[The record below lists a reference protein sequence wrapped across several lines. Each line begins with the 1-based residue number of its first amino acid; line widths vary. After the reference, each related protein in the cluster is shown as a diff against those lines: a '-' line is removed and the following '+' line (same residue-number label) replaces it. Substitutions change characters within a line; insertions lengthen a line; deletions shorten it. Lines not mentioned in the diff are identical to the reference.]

1 MSATANATPNPS
13 PSNQFPSKRDRRW
26 FFWPAVPLYPYGTR
40 WTLRQEVVK
49 DRIWTFDQ
57 VQGILYVIVP
67 VRMTVVRLNEGGLLV
82 YAPIAPTAECLGQ
95 LQELIDRYGPI
106 KYIILPTVSAIEHKV
121 PAGPFARKFP
131 TAQVYVAPHQ
141 WSFPVNLPLS
151 WLGLPGN
158 RTQLLPPNS
167 ANTPFGEEFDYAL
180 LGPVDL
186 NVGPFEEAVFFHRQS
201 QTLLVTDTVMSIPES
216 PPAVMDFD
224 PYPLLFHARDRAQ
237 DPIDNTPENRLKGW
251 QRIALF
257 SFYFR
262 PGALMDVNWGKVLKD
277 ASAASDRSKRA
288 YFGLFPFQWESHWQ
302 ESFQTL
308 RQGGRLFVAPVLQ
321 KLILNRNP
329 QQVLDW
335 ADQVA
340 QWDFTQVIPAHFDA
354 PVAASP
360 AEFRQAFEF
369 LQEESSFPQAD
380 LALIRQ
386 LDDLLQVVT
395 PPPRNG
401 AE

>member
-1 MSATANATPNPS
+1 M
-13 PSNQFPSKRDRRW
+13 
-26 FFWPAVPLYPYGTR
+26 PLYPYGTR